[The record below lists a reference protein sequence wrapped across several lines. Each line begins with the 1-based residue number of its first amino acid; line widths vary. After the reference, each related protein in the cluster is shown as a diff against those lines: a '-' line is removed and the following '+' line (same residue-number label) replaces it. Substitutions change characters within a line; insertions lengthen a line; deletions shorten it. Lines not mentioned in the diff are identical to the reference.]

1 MMVLACDRCKIRW
14 PETRTVPLLSFT
26 LNAGTAIG
34 TDDLTKAYGSSAA
47 PVYALRG
54 ITLEV
59 ARGERIALLGKSG
72 SGKSTLLN
80 LLGGLDRAT
89 SGRLRVGGRDV
100 DRLSPRELSRFRSA
114 TVGMIF
120 QSFNLIL
127 SRTALENVEL
137 PMIFAGRPLRERR
150 ALARDALESV
160 GLGERLH
167 HRPTEMSGGENQRV
181 AVARAL
187 VNRPEIVLADE
198 PTGNLDST
206 TASDVMGLILDHVE
220 LHGATLVLVTHDEEL
235 AATCTNRVLRLK
247 DGRLLS

>member
-1 MMVLACDRCKIRW
+1 VPAQT
-14 PETRTVPLLSFT
+14 ETADTGIAV
-26 LNAGTAIG
+26 GIE
-34 TDDLTKAYGSSAA
+34 DLTRAYGSPAA

-54 ITLEV
+54 VTLEV
-59 ARGERIALLGKSG
+59 ARGERVALLGKSG

-89 SGRLRVGGRDV
+89 SGRLRVGGYDL

-127 SRTALENVEL
+127 SRTALENAEL
-137 PMIFAGRPLRERR
+137 PMIFAGRARRERR
-150 ALARDALESV
+150 ALAREALESV
-160 GLGERLH
+160 GLGHRLY
-167 HRPTEMSGGENQRV
+167 HRPTEMSGGENQRT

-198 PTGNLDST
+198 PTGNLDSA
-206 TASDVMGLILDHVE
+206 TAQDVMGLILAHVQRY
-220 LHGATLVLVTHDEEL
+220 GATLVVVTHDEEL
-235 AATCTNRVLRLK
+235 AATCTDRVIRLK
-247 DGRLLS
+247 DGRLLL

>member
-1 MMVLACDRCKIRW
+1 MPALSPLVNTGFSIR
-14 PETRTVPLLSFT
+14 
-26 LNAGTAIG
+26 AA
-34 TDDLTKAYGSSAA
+34 DLTKAYGSATA

-54 ITLEV
+54 LSLEIE
-59 ARGERIALLGKSG
+59 RGERVALLGKSG

-80 LLGGLDRAT
+80 LVGGLDHAT
-89 SGRLRVGGRDV
+89 SGSLHVAGHDLAG
-100 DRLSPRELSRFRSA
+100 LSRRELARFRSA

-137 PMIFAGRPLRERR
+137 PMIFAGRSPRERR
-150 ALARDALESV
+150 ASAREALESV

-198 PTGNLDST
+198 PTGNLDSD
-206 TASDVMGLILDHVE
+206 TAQAVISLILDHVQR
-220 LHGATLVLVTHDEEL
+220 HGATLVLVTHDEEL
-235 AATCTNRVLRLK
+235 AATCTDRIIRLK
-247 DGRLLS
+247 DGRLHA

>member
-1 MMVLACDRCKIRW
+1 MKTVSILAPAVD
-14 PETRTVPLLSFT
+14 
-26 LNAGTAIG
+26 AGIMIWTG
-34 TDDLTKAYGSSAA
+34 ELTKSYGLEAS

-54 ITLEV
+54 VTLEV
-59 ARGERIALLGKSG
+59 TRGERVALLGKSG

-80 LLGGLDRAT
+80 LLGGLDHAT
-89 SGRLRVGGRDV
+89 SGGLRVAGRDI
-100 DRLSPRELSRFRSA
+100 DRLSRRELSRFRSA

-127 SRTALENVEL
+127 SRTALKNVEL
-137 PMIFAGRPLRERR
+137 PMIFAGRSPRERR
-150 ALARDALESV
+150 ALAKQALESV
-160 GLGERLH
+160 GLGPRLH

-198 PTGNLDST
+198 PTGNLDSA
-206 TASDVMGLILDHVE
+206 TAHEVMSLILEHVE
-220 LHGATLVLVTHDEEL
+220 HHGATLVLVTHDEEL
-235 AATCTNRVLRLK
+235 AGASTDRVLRLK

>member
-1 MMVLACDRCKIRW
+1 MVAPAAD
-14 PETRTVPLLSFT
+14 
-26 LNAGTAIG
+26 AGIMIWTG
-34 TDDLTKAYGSSAA
+34 ELTKSYGSTAS

-54 ITLEV
+54 VTLEV
-59 ARGERIALLGKSG
+59 ARGERVALLGKSG

-80 LLGGLDRAT
+80 LLGGLDHAT
-89 SGRLRVGGRDV
+89 SGGLRVAGRDM
-100 DRLSPRELSRFRSA
+100 DRLSRRELSRFRSA

-137 PMIFAGRPLRERR
+137 PMIFAGRPPADRR
-150 ALARDALESV
+150 ALARQALESV
-160 GLGERLH
+160 GLGQRLH

-198 PTGNLDST
+198 PTGNLDSA
-206 TASDVMGLILDHVE
+206 TANEVMGLILEHVE
-220 LHGATLVLVTHDEEL
+220 RHGATLVLVTHDEEL
-235 AATCTNRVLRLK
+235 AAASTDRVLRLK